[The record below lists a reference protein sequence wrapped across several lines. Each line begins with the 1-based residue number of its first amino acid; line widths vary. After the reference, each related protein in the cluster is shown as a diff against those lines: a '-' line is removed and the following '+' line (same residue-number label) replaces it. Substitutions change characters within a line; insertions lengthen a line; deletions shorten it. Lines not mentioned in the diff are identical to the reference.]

1 MFLLN
6 GNPLALDVAFTDADG
21 IQRPAN
27 WLRLASPEE
36 RAAIGITEVADPAP
50 YDQRFYWG
58 YDADGELIPKQLND
72 EPQVDEN
79 GDPVL
84 SGDGQ
89 PIVTTGLKTLWK
101 STTAQTANTLLAP
114 TDWYVT
120 RETDTGNPCP
130 AEIRAWRQYIREAA
144 KDKVA
149 SIDGCETVADLA
161 AYVTGNVSTLLIA
174 DPETGDLVPDPDATI
189 QTPYSAWPVQP
200 APAPSTTPAPDY
212 RTFYDA
218 LLVSEAYGVIRDR
231 AVTNPSV
238 LTACVEFIAA
248 IGDAKSGRPNPP
260 AIQACIDL
268 LCAAAQFTPA
278 ELAGLSAVLSV
289 GGLDQVYTVPL
300 S

>member
-6 GNPLALDVAFTDADG
+6 GKPLALDVAFTDAEG

-27 WLRLASPEE
+27 WLRLATVEE

-72 EPQVDEN
+72 ELQFHEDGTPTLDQN
-79 GDPVL
+79 GNQITV
-84 SGDGQ
+84 
-89 PIVTTGLKTLWK
+89 TGLKTLWR

-120 RETDTGNPCP
+120 RETDTGTPCP
-130 AEIRAWRQYIREAA
+130 AEIRAWRQSIREAA
-144 KDKVA
+144 KDKIA
-149 SIDGCETVADLA
+149 NITACETVADLA
-161 AYVTGNVSTLLIA
+161 AYVTGTVSTPLIA
-174 DPETGDLVPDPDATI
+174 DPETGDLVPDPNAPTP
-189 QTPYSAWPVQP
+189 TPYGAWPVQP
-200 APAPSTTPAPDY
+200 APAPSATPTPDY
-212 RTFYDA
+212 RTFYDT

-231 AVTNPSV
+231 AVTSPPV

-248 IGDAKSGRPNPP
+248 IGDAKSGRPNPA

-278 ELAGLSAVLSV
+278 ELAGLSAVLTI

-300 S
+300 P